1 MGDLASSKIPS
12 EDRPAQRSEVPK
24 RTQKAPKADDV
35 ISTVTEDSF
44 ISFRKKFHFPN
55 DLVMKVPART
65 DHACFPPPGYV
76 TVYEFSL
83 RAGLRFP
90 PSSELIDILTL
101 CAVCLSQFSYRAM
114 SIVMGLIV
122 LFRDRGVNDWGLQEK
137 WGKLK
142 ELPVPLHIGAEDLLR
157 ILKLLDLDA
166 LHYEVCYLSRYV
178 DEEYLFKVGLSTQA
192 GRSHAQMLKKSARV
206 PEVVPQKTHS
216 KRPGSEE
223 GLQASRKK
231 RADEVLAVVS
241 KGPRASPSKSYIPED
256 VLNHQCIG
264 RQRAEELYSDF
275 KLEMTKT
282 LNDWNKEFV
291 KVKYLQGEYKKKY
304 DSKVK
309 EMKVVDDQLEG
320 CRIELANKITSVSS
334 QNERMDRLH
343 IELVEAQAT
352 IKQQE
357 KAQQVLEAENE
368 RLQSVLSEKEAQQLP
383 SVVIEEFKKSYAFKI
398 IIEDHIQEARSHIY
412 DVEVKALEAECAE
425 DGFIRGFMKGVRT
438 VHRKTGAEIEGLT
451 PSQASGDASSDSGGE
466 ELESEL
472 QRAFA
477 LEEDEDDVEIL

>member
-1 MGDLASSKIPS
+1 MGDPASSKIPS

-24 RTQKAPKADDV
+24 RAQKAPKADDV

-44 ISFRKKFHFPN
+44 ISFRKKFYFPN

-65 DHACFPPPGYV
+65 DRACFPPPGYV

-90 PSSELIDILTL
+90 PSSKLIDILMI
-101 CAVCLSQFSYRAM
+101 CGVCLSQFSYRAM
-114 SIVMGLIV
+114 SIVMGLIMLFKDRRVV
-122 LFRDRGVNDWGLQEK
+122 LSSECLSRMGRLFSDAQGRISFRSKWLDIRTRDPSKGWISNFFYVQNDWGLQET

-142 ELPVPLHIGAEDLLR
+142 ELHVPLHIGAEDLLR
-157 ILKLLDLDA
+157 ILKLPDLDA
-166 LHYEVCYLSRYV
+166 LHYEVRYLSRYV

-206 PEVVPQKTHS
+206 SEVVPQKNHS

-223 GLQASRKK
+223 
-231 RADEVLAVVS
+231 
-241 KGPRASPSKSYIPED
+241 
-256 VLNHQCIG
+256 
-264 RQRAEELYSDF
+264 
-275 KLEMTKT
+275 
-282 LNDWNKEFV
+282 
-291 KVKYLQGEYKKKY
+291 
-304 DSKVK
+304 
-309 EMKVVDDQLEG
+309 
-320 CRIELANKITSVSS
+320 
-334 QNERMDRLH
+334 
-343 IELVEAQAT
+343 ELVEAQAT

-383 SVVIEEFKKSYAFKI
+383 SAVIEEFKKSYAFKI

-412 DVEVKALEAECAE
+412 DVEVKALEAECTE

>member
-1 MGDLASSKIPS
+1 M
-12 EDRPAQRSEVPK
+12 
-24 RTQKAPKADDV
+24 
-35 ISTVTEDSF
+35 
-44 ISFRKKFHFPN
+44 
-55 DLVMKVPART
+55 
-65 DHACFPPPGYV
+65 
-76 TVYEFSL
+76 
-83 RAGLRFP
+83 
-90 PSSELIDILTL
+90 L
-101 CAVCLSQFSYRAM
+101 CGVCLSQFSYRAM

-122 LFRDRGVNDWGLQEK
+122 LFRDRGVVLSSECLSRMGRLFSDAQGRVSFRSKWLDIRTRDPSKGWISNFFYVQNDWGLQEK

-142 ELPVPLHIGAEDLLR
+142 ELPVPLHIRAEDLLR
-157 ILKLLDLDA
+157 ILKLSDLDA
-166 LHYEVCYLSRYV
+166 LHYEVRYLSRYV

-206 PEVVPQKTHS
+206 PEVVPQKNHS

-223 GLQASRKK
+223 
-231 RADEVLAVVS
+231 
-241 KGPRASPSKSYIPED
+241 
-256 VLNHQCIG
+256 
-264 RQRAEELYSDF
+264 
-275 KLEMTKT
+275 
-282 LNDWNKEFV
+282 
-291 KVKYLQGEYKKKY
+291 
-304 DSKVK
+304 
-309 EMKVVDDQLEG
+309 
-320 CRIELANKITSVSS
+320 
-334 QNERMDRLH
+334 
-343 IELVEAQAT
+343 ELVEAQAT

-368 RLQSVLSEKEAQQLP
+368 RLQSLP
-383 SVVIEEFKKSYAFKI
+383 SAVIEEFKKSYAFKI

-451 PSQASGDASSDSGGE
+451 PSQASSDASSDSGGE